1 MSAYGFLE
9 TTTVDTTLSIPVNLT
24 GETSGTITNSGATL
38 TNSFA
43 GASANGQF
51 DIVVHYS
58 GDPKYQG
65 AFTSAATRWAQII
78 VADIP
83 DFNSTSYGF
92 IDDLL
97 IDASI
102 VSIDGPGG
110 TLGQAGPDEFRNSIR
125 PTWRECSRTARG
137 RTSSCTRWDTFS
149 ESVRCGARSA

>member
-9 TTTVDTTLSIPVNLT
+9 TTTVETTLSIPVNLT

-58 GDPKYQG
+58 GDLKYQG

-83 DFNSTSYGF
+83 DFRRAMASST
-92 IDDLL
+92 
-97 IDASI
+97 
-102 VSIDGPGG
+102 
-110 TLGQAGPDEFRNSIR
+110 T
-125 PTWRECSRTARG
+125 C
-137 RTSSCTRWDTFS
+137 
-149 ESVRCGARSA
+149 